1 MLQYQCVCYFF
12 LAEQGRCTFVLSFVC
27 FNVAS
32 EVTEIGRIS
41 VVMFQTS
48 LTMGNCN

>member
-1 MLQYQCVCYFF
+1 MTLLWVKCSGISVSATFS
-12 LAEQGRCTFVLSFVC
+12 AKQGKCTFVLSLVC

-41 VVMFQTS
+41 VVMHVS
-48 LTMGNCN
+48 D